1 MGMCSYCALRKT
13 FPMKLCG
20 AKVCMVSWGQN
31 AMCWV
36 LGRQGY
42 FFLAGVFT
50 GWNGMVNMVSSYY
63 WTFVVYPQF
72 AFSYIA
78 GFGCLW
84 QLLYSL

>member
-1 MGMCSYCALRKT
+1 MCSYFALRKT
-13 FPMKLCG
+13 FPRMLCG
-20 AKVCMVSWGQN
+20 AKVCMVSWGQK
-31 AMCWV
+31 CSV
-36 LGRQGY
+36 LGVEKTGL

-63 WTFVVYPQF
+63 WTFGVYPQF